1 MGKTTINEYKALCVA
16 ILKAYEAIENENTQ
30 DYNLK
35 IWRRIYT
42 FMKAITD
49 AYAYI
54 DNNRAVAEVKGFKVS
69 VEINSRKTPL
79 EAAREEYKRQKE
91 FKTQLPDEE
100 KEFFSTI
107 KSVSIDDQ
115 YDLSSEKHLLI
126 ADAYNNNL
134 INGGLDLYR
143 YGYLQG
149 QRAEKN
155 NQDDINDDKEY
166 TYTIVNIPDE
176 SGSLQLLDE
185 LAQYIRLQD

>member
-1 MGKTTINEYKALCVA
+1 MSKTTINEYKALCEA
-16 ILKAYEAIENENTQ
+16 ILKSYEVTEGSNTE

-35 IWRRIYT
+35 VWRRIYT
-42 FMKAITD
+42 FIKAITD

-54 DNNRAVAEVKGFKVS
+54 DNNRAAAVKGFKVS

-134 INGGLDLYR
+134 INGGLDLYQ
-143 YGYLQG
+143 YGYMQG
-149 QRAEKN
+149 ERAERSKR
-155 NQDDINDDKEY
+155 KEA
-166 TYTIVNIPDE
+166 TI
-176 SGSLQLLDE
+176 
-185 LAQYIRLQD
+185 

>member
-1 MGKTTINEYKALCVA
+1 MKKTAINEYKALCRA
-16 ILKAYEAIENENTQ
+16 IFMAYEATESFNAEN
-30 DYNLK
+30 YNLK
-35 IWRRIYT
+35 VWRRIYT

-54 DNNRAVAEVKGFKVS
+54 DTNRAIAEVNGLKVS
-69 VEINSRKTPL
+69 VEINNNKTAL
-79 EAAREEYKRQKE
+79 EKSREEYKRQKE